1 MNWYKYSVNIKAGL
15 FILGIILVSAFVLFT
30 QKIVR
35 DLRDDNREIVQL
47 YAEIIAG
54 VPTDEFD
61 ESLNFIFEN
70 VIQKIQFPIIQ
81 ADSEMRSISWKNLPD
96 RIDNEEKAN
105 RIQNTMSRQNDPIPL
120 IYNNPNTGEI
130 ITFGYLFYGD
140 SRLINRLI
148 WLPYLQI
155 GLVGL
160 FILLGF
166 VGFNV
171 IRNAEKRHIWAGM
184 ARETAHQLGTPV
196 SALMGWF
203 DLIKNNPKR
212 IDTIVEDIEID
223 LKRLQEIS
231 NRFSAMGTP
240 PKFEKIDLVELI
252 KSVTT
257 YLQRRV
263 PGAYINFGYDNSTQY
278 ITKGNKKL
286 LSWAIENLIKN
297 GIDAANDSAS
307 KIEINLKSGENGLLL
322 DIIDFGVGISK
333 RDWKNIFRPG
343 FSTKKYG
350 WGLGLSLTKR
360 IICDLHKGKIFV
372 KESVVGSGTT
382 ISIFFKIIQ

>member
-15 FILGIILVSAFVLFT
+15 FVFGIILVSAFVIFT
-30 QKIVR
+30 QNIVR

-47 YAEIIAG
+47 YAGIIAG
-54 VPTDEFD
+54 VTTDEYD

-70 VIQKIQFPIIQ
+70 IIQKVQFPLIQ
-81 ADSEMRSISWKNLPD
+81 SDSEMRPISWKNLPEK
-96 RIDNEEKAN
+96 IDNEEKAL
-105 RIQNTMSRQNDPIPL
+105 RIQKTISRQNDPIPL
-120 IYNNPNTGEI
+120 IYNNPETNETI
-130 ITFGYLFYGD
+130 IFGYLYFGD
-140 SRLINRLI
+140 SRLINRLV

-166 VGFNV
+166 IGFSV
-171 IRNAEKRHIWAGM
+171 IRNSEKKHIWAGM

-203 DLIKNNPKR
+203 DLLKNNPSR
-212 IDTIVEDIEID
+212 LDAIVEDIEID
-223 LKRLQEIS
+223 LIRLQEIS
-231 NRFSAMGTP
+231 NRFNDMGTV

-252 KSVTT
+252 QSVII

-263 PGAYINFGYDNSTQY
+263 PMADIEFNYDKSTQY
-278 ITKGNKKL
+278 ISKGNKKL
-286 LSWAIENLIKN
+286 LSWAVENLIKN
-297 GIDAANDSAS
+297 GIDAS
-307 KIEINLKSGENGLLL
+307 KDVAGKINIIVKTEDDRYRI
-322 DIIDFGVGISK
+322 DIVDFGVGIPK

-360 IICDLHKGKIFV
+360 IICDFHKGKIFV
-372 KESVVGSGTT
+372 KESIVGLRTT
-382 ISIFFKIIQ
+382 ITIII

>member
-15 FILGIILVSAFVLFT
+15 FLFGIILVSAFVLFT

-54 VPTDEFD
+54 VATSEDDEN
-61 ESLNFIFEN
+61 LNFIFEN
-70 VIQKIQFPIIQ
+70 IIQKVQFPLIQ
-81 ADSEMRSISWKNLPD
+81 SDVEMKPVSWRNLPD
-96 RIDNEEKAN
+96 NVNSETEVFRFQK
-105 RIQNTMSRQNDPIPL
+105 TMDQQNDPIPL
-120 IYNNPNTGEI
+120 IYKNPDTNET
-130 ITFGYLFYGD
+130 ITFGYLHFGD
-140 SRLINRLI
+140 SRLINRLV

-166 VGFNV
+166 IGFSV
-171 IRNAEKRHIWAGM
+171 IRNSEKRHIWAGM

-196 SALMGWF
+196 SALLGWV
-203 DLIKNNPKR
+203 DLLKNNPNRSKS
-212 IDTIVEDIEID
+212 IVKDMDVD
-223 LKRLQEIS
+223 LARLQEIS
-231 NRFSAMGTP
+231 NRFSDMGTA
-240 PKFEKIDLVELI
+240 PKFEKFNLIELI
-252 KSVTT
+252 QSVIN

-263 PGAYINFGYDNSTQY
+263 SGVDIQFNFDDSAQFIVN
-278 ITKGNKKL
+278 GNEKL
-286 LSWAIENLIKN
+286 LSWAIENIVKN
-297 GIDAANDSAS
+297 GIDASQDVAG
-307 KIEINLKSGENGLLL
+307 KIKINVKTVEDRFII
-322 DIIDFGVGISK
+322 DIIDFGKGIPK

-360 IICDLHKGKIFV
+360 IISDFHKGKIFV
-372 KESVVGSGTT
+372 KESAIGSGTT
-382 ISIFFKIIQ
+382 ISIILR

>member
-15 FILGIILVSAFVLFT
+15 FLFGIILVSAFVLFT

-54 VPTDEFD
+54 VATSEDDEN
-61 ESLNFIFEN
+61 LNFIFEN
-70 VIQKIQFPIIQ
+70 IIQKVQFPLIQ
-81 ADSEMRSISWKNLPD
+81 SDVEMKPVSWRNLPD
-96 RIDNEEKAN
+96 NVNSETEVFRFQK
-105 RIQNTMSRQNDPIPL
+105 TMDQQNDPIPL
-120 IYNNPNTGEI
+120 IYKNPDTNET
-130 ITFGYLFYGD
+130 ITFGYLHFGD
-140 SRLINRLI
+140 SRLINRLV

-166 VGFNV
+166 IGFSV
-171 IRNAEKRHIWAGM
+171 IRNSEKRHIWAGM

-196 SALMGWF
+196 SALLGWV
-203 DLIKNNPKR
+203 DLLKNNPNRSKS
-212 IDTIVEDIEID
+212 IVKDMDVD
-223 LKRLQEIS
+223 LARLQEIS
-231 NRFSAMGTP
+231 NRFSDMGTA
-240 PKFEKIDLVELI
+240 PKFEKFNLIELI
-252 KSVTT
+252 QSVIN

-263 PGAYINFGYDNSTQY
+263 SGVDIQFNFDDSAQFIVN
-278 ITKGNKKL
+278 GNEKL
-286 LSWAIENLIKN
+286 LSWAIENIVKN
-297 GIDAANDSAS
+297 GIDASQDVAGEI
-307 KIEINLKSGENGLLL
+307 KINVKTVEDRFII
-322 DIIDFGVGISK
+322 DIIDFGKGIPK

-360 IICDLHKGKIFV
+360 IISDFHKGKIFV
-372 KESVVGSGTT
+372 KESAIGSGTT
-382 ISIFFKIIQ
+382 ISIILR

>member
-1 MNWYKYSVNIKAGL
+1 MNWYKYSVNIKVGL
-15 FILGIILVSAFVLFT
+15 FIVGILLVSAFVLFT

-54 VPTDEFD
+54 VATSEND

-70 VIQKIQFPIIQ
+70 IIQKVQFPLIQ
-81 ADSEMRSISWKNLPD
+81 SDTEMKPISWRNLPD
-96 RIDNEEKAN
+96 NINSESGASRFQKTMDH
-105 RIQNTMSRQNDPIPL
+105 QNNPIPL
-120 IYNNPNTGEI
+120 IYNNPDTDETI
-130 ITFGYLFYGD
+130 IFGYLHFGD

-166 VGFNV
+166 VSFSV
-171 IRNAEKRHIWAGM
+171 IRNSEKRHIWAGM

-196 SALMGWF
+196 SALLGWI
-203 DLIKNNPKR
+203 DLLKNNPNRSKS
-212 IDTIVEDIEID
+212 IVKDMDID
-223 LKRLQEIS
+223 LARLQEIS
-231 NRFSAMGTP
+231 NRFGDMGTT
-240 PKFEKIDLVELI
+240 PKFNKLDLVELI
-252 KSVTT
+252 QSVIN

-263 PGAYINFGYDNSTQY
+263 PDADIRLVFDESAQYSIN
-278 ITKGNKKL
+278 GNKNL
-286 LSWAIENLIKN
+286 LSWAIENLVKN
-297 GIDAANDSAS
+297 GIDSS
-307 KIEINLKSGENGLLL
+307 KDVAGKIDIILKTEDDQFVI
-322 DIIDFGVGISK
+322 DIIDFGVGIPK

-360 IICDLHKGKIFV
+360 IISDFHKGKIFV
-372 KESVVGSGTT
+372 KESIIGSGTT
-382 ISIFFKIIQ
+382 IRILIG

>member
-15 FILGIILVSAFVLFT
+15 FLFGIILVSAFVLFT

-54 VPTDEFD
+54 VAISEDDEN
-61 ESLNFIFEN
+61 LNFIFEN
-70 VIQKIQFPIIQ
+70 IIQKVQFPLIQ
-81 ADSEMRSISWKNLPD
+81 SDVEMKPVSWRNLPD
-96 RIDNEEKAN
+96 NVNSETEVFRFQK
-105 RIQNTMSRQNDPIPL
+105 TMDQQNDPIPL
-120 IYNNPNTGEI
+120 IYKNPDTNET
-130 ITFGYLFYGD
+130 ITFGYLHFGD
-140 SRLINRLI
+140 SRLINRLV

-166 VGFNV
+166 IGFSV
-171 IRNAEKRHIWAGM
+171 IRNSEKRHIWAGM

-196 SALMGWF
+196 SALLGWV
-203 DLIKNNPKR
+203 DLLKNNPNRSKS
-212 IDTIVEDIEID
+212 IVKDMDVD
-223 LKRLQEIS
+223 LARLQEIS
-231 NRFSAMGTP
+231 NRFSDMGTA
-240 PKFEKIDLVELI
+240 PKFEKFNLIELI
-252 KSVTT
+252 QSVIN

-263 PGAYINFGYDNSTQY
+263 SGVDIQFNFDDSAQFIVN
-278 ITKGNKKL
+278 GNEKL
-286 LSWAIENLIKN
+286 LSWAIENIVKN
-297 GIDAANDSAS
+297 GIDASQDVAGEI
-307 KIEINLKSGENGLLL
+307 KINVKTVEDRFII
-322 DIIDFGVGISK
+322 DIIDFGKGIPK

-360 IICDLHKGKIFV
+360 IISDFHKGKIFV
-372 KESVVGSGTT
+372 KESAIGSGTT
-382 ISIFFKIIQ
+382 ISIILR

>member
-15 FILGIILVSAFVLFT
+15 FIFGIILVSAFVMFT

-35 DLRDDNREIVQL
+35 DLRDDNRAIVQL
-47 YAEIIAG
+47 YVGIIAG
-54 VPTDEFD
+54 VTTDEYD

-70 VIQKIQFPIIQ
+70 IIQKVQFPLIQ
-81 ADSEMRSISWKNLPD
+81 SDSEMKPISWKNLPE
-96 RIDNEEKAN
+96 RIDNVEKAS
-105 RIQNTMSRQNDPIPL
+105 RILKTINRQNDPIPL
-120 IYNNPNTGEI
+120 IYNNPNTNET
-130 ITFGYLFYGD
+130 ITFGYLYFGD
-140 SRLINRLI
+140 SQLINRLV

-160 FILLGF
+160 FIFLGF
-166 VGFNV
+166 IGFSV
-171 IRNAEKRHIWAGM
+171 IRNSEKKHIWAGM

-196 SALMGWF
+196 SALMGWI
-203 DLIKNNPKR
+203 DLLKNNPKR
-212 IDTIVEDIEID
+212 MDAIVQDIEID
-223 LKRLQEIS
+223 LIRLQEIS
-231 NRFSAMGTP
+231 NRFSDMGTV

-252 KSVTT
+252 QYVVI

-263 PGAYINFGYDNSTQY
+263 PMADITFNYNKSTQY
-278 ITKGNKKL
+278 IIKGNKKL
-286 LSWAIENLIKN
+286 LSWAVENLIKN
-297 GIDAANDSAS
+297 GIDAS
-307 KIEINLKSGENGLLL
+307 KDVAGKINVTLTTEDDRHRI
-322 DIIDFGVGISK
+322 DIIDFGIGIPK

-360 IICDLHKGKIFV
+360 IICDFHKSKIFV

-382 ISIFFKIIQ
+382 VSIILR

>member
-15 FILGIILVSAFVLFT
+15 FLFGIILVSAFVLFT

-54 VPTDEFD
+54 VATSEDDEN
-61 ESLNFIFEN
+61 LNFIFEN
-70 VIQKIQFPIIQ
+70 IIQKVQFPLIQ
-81 ADSEMRSISWKNLPD
+81 SDVEMKPVSWRNLSDNVNSETEVFRFQK
-96 RIDNEEKAN
+96 
-105 RIQNTMSRQNDPIPL
+105 TMDQQNDPIPL
-120 IYNNPNTGEI
+120 IYKNPDTNET
-130 ITFGYLFYGD
+130 ITFGYLHFGD
-140 SRLINRLI
+140 SRLINRLV

-166 VGFNV
+166 IGFSV
-171 IRNAEKRHIWAGM
+171 IRNSEKRHIWAGM

-196 SALMGWF
+196 SALLGWV
-203 DLIKNNPKR
+203 DLLKNNPNRSKS
-212 IDTIVEDIEID
+212 IVKDMDVD
-223 LKRLQEIS
+223 LARLQEIS
-231 NRFSAMGTP
+231 NRFSDMGTA
-240 PKFEKIDLVELI
+240 PKFEKFNLIELI
-252 KSVTT
+252 QSVIN

-263 PGAYINFGYDNSTQY
+263 SGVDIQFNFDDSAQFIVN
-278 ITKGNKKL
+278 GNEKL
-286 LSWAIENLIKN
+286 LSWAIENIVKN
-297 GIDAANDSAS
+297 GIDASQDVAGEI
-307 KIEINLKSGENGLLL
+307 KINVKTVEDRFII
-322 DIIDFGVGISK
+322 DIIDFGKGIPK

-360 IICDLHKGKIFV
+360 IISDFHKGKIFV
-372 KESVVGSGTT
+372 KESAIGSGTT
-382 ISIFFKIIQ
+382 ISIILR

>member
-35 DLRDDNREIVQL
+35 DLRDYNREIVQL

-54 VPTDEFD
+54 VAISEDDEN
-61 ESLNFIFEN
+61 LNFIFEN
-70 VIQKIQFPIIQ
+70 IIQKVQFPLIQ
-81 ADSEMRSISWKNLPD
+81 SDVEMKPVSWRNLPD
-96 RIDNEEKAN
+96 NVNSETEVFRFQK
-105 RIQNTMSRQNDPIPL
+105 TMDQQNDPIPL
-120 IYNNPNTGEI
+120 IYKNPDTNET
-130 ITFGYLFYGD
+130 ITFGYLHFGD
-140 SRLINRLI
+140 SRLINRLV

-166 VGFNV
+166 IGFSV
-171 IRNAEKRHIWAGM
+171 IRNSEKRHIWAGM

-196 SALMGWF
+196 SALLGWV
-203 DLIKNNPKR
+203 DLLKNNPNRSKS
-212 IDTIVEDIEID
+212 IVKDMDVD
-223 LKRLQEIS
+223 LARLQEIS
-231 NRFSAMGTP
+231 NRFSDMGTA
-240 PKFEKIDLVELI
+240 PKFEKFNLIELI
-252 KSVTT
+252 QSVIN

-263 PGAYINFGYDNSTQY
+263 SGVDIQFNFDDSAQFIVN
-278 ITKGNKKL
+278 GNEKL
-286 LSWAIENLIKN
+286 LSWAIENIVKN
-297 GIDAANDSAS
+297 GIDASQDVAGEI
-307 KIEINLKSGENGLLL
+307 KINVKTVEDRFII
-322 DIIDFGVGISK
+322 DIIDFGKGIPK

-360 IICDLHKGKIFV
+360 IISDFHKGKIFV
-372 KESVVGSGTT
+372 KESAIGSGTT
-382 ISIFFKIIQ
+382 ISIILR

>member
-1 MNWYKYSVNIKAGL
+1 MNWYKYSVNIKVGL
-15 FILGIILVSAFVLFT
+15 FIVGILLVSAFVLFT

-54 VPTDEFD
+54 VATSEND

-70 VIQKIQFPIIQ
+70 IIQKVQFPLIQ
-81 ADSEMRSISWKNLPD
+81 SDTEMKPISWRNLPD
-96 RIDNEEKAN
+96 NINSESGASRFQKTMDH
-105 RIQNTMSRQNDPIPL
+105 QNNPIPL
-120 IYNNPNTGEI
+120 IYNNPDTDETI
-130 ITFGYLFYGD
+130 IFGYLHFGD

-166 VGFNV
+166 ISFSV
-171 IRNAEKRHIWAGM
+171 IRNSEKRHIWAGM

-196 SALMGWF
+196 SALLGWI
-203 DLIKNNPKR
+203 DLLKNNPNRSKS
-212 IDTIVEDIEID
+212 IIKDMDID
-223 LKRLQEIS
+223 LARLQEIS
-231 NRFSAMGTP
+231 NRFGDMGTT
-240 PKFEKIDLVELI
+240 PKFNKLDLVELI
-252 KSVTT
+252 QSVIN

-263 PGAYINFGYDNSTQY
+263 PDANIRLVFDESAQYSIN
-278 ITKGNKKL
+278 GNKNL
-286 LSWAIENLIKN
+286 LSWAIENLVKN
-297 GIDAANDSAS
+297 GIDSS
-307 KIEINLKSGENGLLL
+307 KDVAGKIDIILKTEDGQFVI
-322 DIIDFGVGISK
+322 DIIDFGIGIPK

-360 IICDLHKGKIFV
+360 IISDFHKGKIFV
-372 KESVVGSGTT
+372 KESIIGSGTT
-382 ISIFFKIIQ
+382 IRILIR

>member
-1 MNWYKYSVNIKAGL
+1 MNWYKYSGNIKAGL

-54 VPTDEFD
+54 VATSEND

-70 VIQKIQFPIIQ
+70 IIQKVQFPLIQ
-81 ADSEMRSISWKNLPD
+81 SDAEMKPISWRNLPD
-96 RIDNEEKAN
+96 NIHSESGAFRLQKTMDH
-105 RIQNTMSRQNDPIPL
+105 QNNPIPL
-120 IYNNPNTGEI
+120 IYNNPNTNET
-130 ITFGYLFYGD
+130 ITFGYLHFGD
-140 SRLINRLI
+140 SRLINRLE

-166 VGFNV
+166 VGFSV
-171 IRNAEKRHIWAGM
+171 IRNSEKRHIWAGM

-196 SALMGWF
+196 SALLGWV
-203 DLIKNNPKR
+203 DLLKNNPNRSKS
-212 IDTIVEDIEID
+212 IVKDMDMD
-223 LKRLQEIS
+223 LARLQEIS
-231 NRFSAMGTP
+231 NRFGDMGTT
-240 PKFEKIDLVELI
+240 PKFEKLDLVELI
-252 KSVTT
+252 RSVIK

-263 PGAYINFGYDNSTQY
+263 PGVVIKLVFDDSVQY
-278 ITKGNKKL
+278 TVNGNKKL
-286 LSWAIENLIKN
+286 LSWAIENLVKN
-297 GIDAANDSAS
+297 GIDAS
-307 KIEINLKSGENGLLL
+307 KEVGGKININLKPDEKRFII
-322 DIIDFGVGISK
+322 DIIDFGAGIPK

-360 IICDLHKGKIFV
+360 IICDFHRGKILV
-372 KESVVGSGTT
+372 KDSVIGSGTT
-382 ISIFFKIIQ
+382 ISINLR